1 MQKYAD
7 YIESVEIESLW
18 SGRRHV
24 TWSLDRKVN
33 ILSGTNG
40 AGKSTI
46 INKLVRS
53 IGPQGDIVNH
63 MMKGVHMK
71 VNPEAR
77 RTYATT
83 SYARS
88 TDRSYSRSW
97 WPTSG

>member
-24 TWSLDRKVN
+24 TWELDRKVN

-63 MMKGVHMK
+63 VMKGVHM
-71 VNPEAR
+71 
-77 RTYATT
+77 
-83 SYARS
+83 
-88 TDRSYSRSW
+88 
-97 WPTSG
+97 